1 MALLLRS
8 LARLGDSA
16 GVYGF
21 SGSGRHDVR
30 VLTVKD
36 FREPLSIRTF
46 ERLAGLTPIHMTRLA
61 PVIRHV
67 TRKLT
72 AEAAE
77 TRLLL
82 VVSDGRPFDLDYGDG
97 YPGRA
102 IEYAN
107 LDTQAAVEEALAQGI
122 EPFVLT
128 VDAAGNE
135 YLGEVFERG
144 GGYEVVAGIDDLR
157 GALVRAYA
165 RVRAGAT
172 RARGTRR
179 APAACGLRARGGK
192 DHAGPRAGAAAAA
205 DRERTSAMTTDVTTP
220 ATGPAGAESPA
231 DAADLLARP
240 PLLPGLTPETVVF
253 ITGGSGAIGLRTAAV
268 LSRIG
273 ARVAI
278 MARSPERVAQAAA
291 DAAHEG
297 QVLGVAGDIGV
308 PDDISRAVTATVG
321 TFGRLDALVNLAAVG
336 DSGGALD
343 DLTVDEIDTV
353 LRTNLRGALLLAQE
367 CARPMRARGGS
378 IINVASIG
386 GHRVTPGRLVYGP
399 SKAALIY
406 LTRQLAAELGPY
418 GIRANS
424 ISPGQTPTALRK
436 FSDPAGGDNV
446 PSAGR
451 PDRPTKTG
459 RIPLGRRGTLDD
471 YVGAILFLIS
481 GLSAYVTG
489 TDLLVDGGAAIL
501 R

>member
-1 MALLLRS
+1 
-8 LARLGDSA
+8 
-16 GVYGF
+16 
-21 SGSGRHDVR
+21 
-30 VLTVKD
+30 
-36 FREPLSIRTF
+36 
-46 ERLAGLTPIHMTRLA
+46 
-61 PVIRHV
+61 
-67 TRKLT
+67 
-72 AEAAE
+72 
-77 TRLLL
+77 
-82 VVSDGRPFDLDYGDG
+82 
-97 YPGRA
+97 
-102 IEYAN
+102 
-107 LDTQAAVEEALAQGI
+107 
-122 EPFVLT
+122 
-128 VDAAGNE
+128 
-135 YLGEVFERG
+135 
-144 GGYEVVAGIDDLR
+144 
-157 GALVRAYA
+157 
-165 RVRAGAT
+165 
-172 RARGTRR
+172 
-179 APAACGLRARGGK
+179 
-192 DHAGPRAGAAAAA
+192 
-205 DRERTSAMTTDVTTP
+205 MTTDVTTP

-240 PLLPGLTPETVVF
+240 PVLPGLTAETVVF

-278 MARSPERVAQAAA
+278 MVRSPERVGQAAA

-297 QVLGVAGDIGV
+297 QVLGVAGDIGL

-343 DLTVDEIDTV
+343 DLTVDEINTV

-367 CARPMRARGGS
+367 CARPTRARGGS

-406 LTRQLAAELGPY
+406 LTRQLAAELGPD

-436 FSDPAGGDNV
+436 FSDPAGGDNAA
-446 PSAGR
+446 SAGR

-459 RIPLGRRGTLDD
+459 RIPLGRRGTLDN

>member
-1 MALLLRS
+1 
-8 LARLGDSA
+8 
-16 GVYGF
+16 
-21 SGSGRHDVR
+21 
-30 VLTVKD
+30 
-36 FREPLSIRTF
+36 
-46 ERLAGLTPIHMTRLA
+46 
-61 PVIRHV
+61 
-67 TRKLT
+67 
-72 AEAAE
+72 
-77 TRLLL
+77 
-82 VVSDGRPFDLDYGDG
+82 
-97 YPGRA
+97 
-102 IEYAN
+102 
-107 LDTQAAVEEALAQGI
+107 
-122 EPFVLT
+122 
-128 VDAAGNE
+128 
-135 YLGEVFERG
+135 
-144 GGYEVVAGIDDLR
+144 
-157 GALVRAYA
+157 
-165 RVRAGAT
+165 
-172 RARGTRR
+172 
-179 APAACGLRARGGK
+179 
-192 DHAGPRAGAAAAA
+192 
-205 DRERTSAMTTDVTTP
+205 
-220 ATGPAGAESPA
+220 
-231 DAADLLARP
+231 
-240 PLLPGLTPETVVF
+240 VF

-291 DAAHEG
+291 DAAHDG
-297 QVLGVAGDIGV
+297 QVLGVPGDIGV
-308 PDDISRAVTATVG
+308 PDDISRAVIAAVG

-343 DLTVDEIDTV
+343 DLTVAEIDTV

-367 CARPMRARGGS
+367 CARPMRAAGGGS
-378 IINVASIG
+378 IINIASIG

-406 LTRQLAAELGPY
+406 LTRQLAGELGPY

>member
-1 MALLLRS
+1 MLRAYSSGAPGRGGRHRARPELLHRRADRRVGDHAAAHERDGSARRIIDTEREAVALLLRS

-30 VLTVKD
+30 VRTVKD

-67 TRKLT
+67 ARKLT

-122 EPFVLT
+122 EPFVVT
-128 VDAAGNE
+128 PSTCPSWAA
-135 YLGEVFERG
+135 
-144 GGYEVVAGIDDLR
+144 
-157 GALVRAYA
+157 
-165 RVRAGAT
+165 
-172 RARGTRR
+172 
-179 APAACGLRARGGK
+179 
-192 DHAGPRAGAAAAA
+192 
-205 DRERTSAMTTDVTTP
+205 S
-220 ATGPAGAESPA
+220 
-231 DAADLLARP
+231 
-240 PLLPGLTPETVVF
+240 
-253 ITGGSGAIGLRTAAV
+253 
-268 LSRIG
+268 
-273 ARVAI
+273 
-278 MARSPERVAQAAA
+278 
-291 DAAHEG
+291 
-297 QVLGVAGDIGV
+297 
-308 PDDISRAVTATVG
+308 AVTATVG

-367 CARPMRARGGS
+367 CARPMRAGGGS

-406 LTRQLAAELGPY
+406 LTRQLAAELGPD

-446 PSAGR
+446 LSAGHR
-451 PDRPTKTG
+451 DRPTTTG